1 MGTLT
6 ELPEILDH
14 AWKGYMRRC
23 TATVNYSSDLPLA
36 QGIEFGTGGA
46 GAGRMS

>member
-6 ELPEILDH
+6 ELPGILYH
-14 AWKGYMRRC
+14 
-23 TATVNYSSDLPLA
+23 LPP
-36 QGIEFGTGGA
+36 QGIEFGTGGT